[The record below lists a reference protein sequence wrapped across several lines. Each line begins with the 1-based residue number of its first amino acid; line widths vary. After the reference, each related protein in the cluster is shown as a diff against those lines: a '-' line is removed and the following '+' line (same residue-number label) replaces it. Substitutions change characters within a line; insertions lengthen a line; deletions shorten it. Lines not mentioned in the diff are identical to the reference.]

1 MVYYECD
8 EVWEAILDKV
18 ILAGV
23 QFRGHHGDSPEEQA
37 IGGRFEV
44 DVEMEQDTVRAE
56 RSDALA
62 DTVDYFNV
70 HRRIMQIGQ
79 TERHRLLESLAGR
92 IARMAL
98 TEFRTTRVTVTVRKL
113 LPPLEGIVA
122 WTGVVITRNRED
134 YTER

>member
-1 MVYYECD
+1 M
-8 EVWEAILDKV
+8 DKV

-23 QFRGHHGDSPEEQA
+23 QFRGHHGDSPEEQT

-44 DVEMEQDTVRAE
+44 DLEMFQDTGPAE
-56 RSDALA
+56 SSDALG
-62 DTVDYFNV
+62 DTVDYFTV

-79 TERHRLLESLAGR
+79 NERHRLLESLAGR

-98 TEFRTTRVTVTVRKL
+98 TEFRVTRVTVTVRKL

-122 WTGVVITRNRED
+122 WSGVVITRNRED
-134 YTER
+134 YAER